1 MHRLAM
7 VYQSYEQFSPRTKP
21 STLTENMRASRV
33 VALMDSRAFLGL
45 QQTHNPYRWHLPV
58 DLRLCTGGNFLYGGS
73 ALGAAISAMEGT
85 TGRNVIWTTA
95 QYLSYARPGEVMD
108 IDVIVPVEGN
118 AITQARVVGHVG
130 EREIITVNAAL
141 GDRNFEHSGQF
152 VTAPE
157 AGRPEE
163 YENWRHRHI
172 SEGTIHD
179 FMEERVV
186 KARTDEE
193 LDGTPGDG
201 QTVMWARL
209 PQVIE
214 GVDAATLGVLG
225 DFVPRGV
232 GQALGIRGGGNSLDN
247 TLRVMNLVPTTWVL
261 LDIRVQGVA
270 RGFGHGL
277 VHMFAEDGTLMATA
291 SQSCIVRM
299 WKGDD

>member
-1 MHRLAM
+1 M
-7 VYQSYEQFSPRTKP
+7 VYQSYVQFSPRTKP
-21 STLTENMRASRV
+21 STLTENMRASKV
-33 VALMDSRAFLGL
+33 VTLMDSRAFLGL

-58 DLRLCTGGNFLYGGS
+58 DRRLCTGGNFLYGGT

-186 KARTDEE
+186 KARSDEE

>member
-1 MHRLAM
+1 MNDL
-7 VYQSYEQFSPRTKP
+7 
-21 STLTENMRASRV
+21 RV
-33 VALMDSRAFLGL
+33 VAI
-45 QQTHNPYRWHLPV
+45 THKNFPLETIGKFHVADEKRKEILTRVKEMCGMGEIMYLSTCNRVEFIFTLPHYV
-58 DLRLCTGGNFLYGGS
+58 CPG
-73 ALGAAISAMEGT
+73 
-85 TGRNVIWTTA
+85 VTA
-95 QYLSYARPGEVMD
+95 QMLAATGVELSEEELRSIAAKAERHNGAEAAEHLLNVAASL
-108 IDVIVPVEGN
+108 ES
-118 AITQARVVGHVG
+118 AIIG

-141 GDRNFEHSGQF
+141 GDRDFEFGGQF

-157 AGRPEE
+157 AGRPDE
-163 YENWRHRHI
+163 YKNWRHRHI
-172 SEGTIHD
+172 AEGTIHD

-186 KARTDEE
+186 KARSEE
-193 LDGTPGDG
+193 QLDGTPGDG

-209 PQVIE
+209 PQVID

-299 WKGDD
+299 WKGD

>member
-1 MHRLAM
+1 MRRQAM
-7 VYQSYEQFSPRTKP
+7 VYLSSWQLIAHSKASTRTEIGRR
-21 STLTENMRASRV
+21 TRV
-33 VALMDSRAFLGL
+33 EMLMDSRAFLGL

-108 IDVIVPVEGN
+108 IDVYVPVAGN
-118 AITQARVVGHVG
+118 AITQARVIGHVG

-141 GDRNFEHSGQF
+141 GDREFDHSGQF
-152 VTAPE
+152 VTAPD

-163 YENWRHRHI
+163 YAPWKHRHI
-172 SEGTIHD
+172 APGTIHD

-186 KARTDEE
+186 KSRSESE

-201 QTVMWARL
+201 QTVLWARL
-209 PQVIE
+209 PNVIE

-225 DFVPRGV
+225 DFVPRGI

-261 LDIRVQGVA
+261 LDIQVQGVA

-299 WKGDD
+299 WKGD

>member
-1 MHRLAM
+1 
-7 VYQSYEQFSPRTKP
+7 
-21 STLTENMRASRV
+21 
-33 VALMDSRAFLGL
+33 MDSRAFLGL

-108 IDVIVPVEGN
+108 IDVYVPVAGN
-118 AITQARVVGHVG
+118 AITQARVIGHVG

-141 GDRNFEHSGQF
+141 GDRDFDFSGQF

-157 AGRPEE
+157 AGRPDE
-163 YENWRHRHI
+163 YEPWKHRHI
-172 SEGTIHD
+172 VPGTIHD

-186 KARTDEE
+186 KSRSESE

-201 QTVMWARL
+201 QTVLWARL
-209 PQVIE
+209 PNVIE
-214 GVDAATLGVLG
+214 GVDAASLGVLG
-225 DFVPRGV
+225 DFVPRGI

-261 LDIRVQGVA
+261 LDIHVQGVA

-299 WKGDD
+299 WKGD

>member
-1 MHRLAM
+1 
-7 VYQSYEQFSPRTKP
+7 
-21 STLTENMRASRV
+21 
-33 VALMDSRAFLGL
+33 MDSRTFLGL
-45 QQTHNPYRWHLPV
+45 QQTHNPFRWYLPV
-58 DLRLCTGGNFLYGGS
+58 EMKLCTGGNFLYGGS
-73 ALGAAISAMEGT
+73 ALGAAISALEGA

-141 GDRNFEHSGQF
+141 GDRDFAYAGQF
-152 VTAPE
+152 EKAPDV
-157 AGRPEE
+157 GPPSQ
-163 YENWRHRHI
+163 YPDWQHRHLTLAVLAQ
-172 SEGTIHD
+172 G
-179 FMEERVV
+179 
-186 KARTDEE
+186 
-193 LDGTPGDG
+193 LGDG

-209 PQVIE
+209 PQVID

-261 LDIRVQGVA
+261 LDIRIHGVA

-291 SQSCIVRM
+291 SQSCIARIH
-299 WKGDD
+299 KG

>member
-1 MHRLAM
+1 
-7 VYQSYEQFSPRTKP
+7 
-21 STLTENMRASRV
+21 
-33 VALMDSRAFLGL
+33 MDSRAFLGL

-58 DLRLCTGGNFLYGGS
+58 DRRLCTGGNFLYGGT

-186 KARTDEE
+186 KARSDEE

-201 QTVMWARL
+201 KQSCGRACRRSLRVLMRQLLACWAILFR
-209 PQVIE
+209 
-214 GVDAATLGVLG
+214 A
-225 DFVPRGV
+225 
-232 GQALGIRGGGNSLDN
+232 ALGKPLVFVVAVIRS
-247 TLRVMNLVPTTWVL
+247 TTPCV
-261 LDIRVQGVA
+261 
-270 RGFGHGL
+270 
-277 VHMFAEDGTLMATA
+277 
-291 SQSCIVRM
+291 S
-299 WKGDD
+299 

>member
-1 MHRLAM
+1 
-7 VYQSYEQFSPRTKP
+7 
-21 STLTENMRASRV
+21 
-33 VALMDSRAFLGL
+33 MDSRAFLGL
-45 QQTHNPYRWHLPV
+45 QQTHNPYRWLLPV

-152 VTAPE
+152 VKAPE
-157 AGRPEE
+157 AGRPDE
-163 YENWRHRHI
+163 YKNWRHRHI

-186 KARTDEE
+186 KARSDEE

-214 GVDAATLGVLG
+214 GVDAAALGVLG

>member
-1 MHRLAM
+1 MENLA
-7 VYQSYEQFSPRTKP
+7 RT
-21 STLTENMRASRV
+21 RV
-33 VALMDSRAFLGL
+33 GEPMDIRAFLGL
-45 QQTHNPYRWHLPV
+45 QQTHNPFRWFLPV

-73 ALGAAISAMEGT
+73 ALGAAISALEGT

-108 IDVIVPVEGN
+108 IDVYVPVEGN
-118 AITQARVVGHVG
+118 AITQARVIGHVG

-141 GDRNFEHSGQF
+141 GDRDFEHEGQF

-157 AGRPEE
+157 AGRPDE
-163 YENWRHRHI
+163 YKNWRHRHI

-186 KARTDEE
+186 KARSEE
-193 LDGTPGDG
+193 QLDGTPGDG
-201 QTVMWARL
+201 KTVMWARL

-299 WKGDD
+299 WKGD

>member
-1 MHRLAM
+1 
-7 VYQSYEQFSPRTKP
+7 
-21 STLTENMRASRV
+21 
-33 VALMDSRAFLGL
+33 MDSRTFLGL
-45 QQTHNPYRWHLPV
+45 GHTHNPFRWFLPV
-58 DLRLCTGGNFLYGGS
+58 EKKLCTGGNFLYGGS
-73 ALGAAISAMEGT
+73 ALGAAISALEGA
-85 TGRNVIWTTA
+85 TGRNVVWTTA

-108 IDVIVPVEGN
+108 IDVIVPVAGN

-141 GDRNFEHSGQF
+141 GDRDFEYSGQYEK
-152 VTAPE
+152 APDV
-157 AGRPEE
+157 GSPMSYPE
-163 YENWRHRHI
+163 WQHRHLHK
-172 SEGTIHD
+172 GTIHD

-186 KARTDEE
+186 KSRTEEE
-193 LDGTPGDG
+193 LDGSLGDG
-201 QTVMWARL
+201 QTIMWARL
-209 PQVIE
+209 PEVIE

-261 LDIRVQGVA
+261 LDIRIHGVA

-291 SQSCIVRM
+291 SQSCIARIH
-299 WKGDD
+299 KG

>member
-1 MHRLAM
+1 MDC
-7 VYQSYEQFSPRTKP
+7 RT
-21 STLTENMRASRV
+21 
-33 VALMDSRAFLGL
+33 FLGL
-45 QQTHNPYRWHLPV
+45 RETHNPFRWYLPV
-58 DLRLCTGGNFLYGGS
+58 EKKLCTGGNFLYGGS
-73 ALGAAISAMEGT
+73 ALGAAIAALEGA
-85 TGRNVIWTTA
+85 TGRNVIWVTA

-108 IDVIVPVEGN
+108 IDVIVPVEGH
-118 AITQARVVGHVG
+118 AITQARVVAHVG

-141 GDRNFEHSGQF
+141 GDREFDHHGQF
-152 VTAPE
+152 EKMPDV
-157 AGRPEE
+157 GRPDD
-163 YENWRHRHI
+163 YTDWRHRHLHA
-172 SEGTIHD
+172 GTIHD
-179 FMEERVV
+179 FMDERLV
-186 KARTDEE
+186 KGRADTS
-193 LDGTPGDG
+193 LDGTLGDG

-261 LDIRVQGVA
+261 LDIRVHGVA

-291 SQSCIVRM
+291 SQSCIARIH
-299 WKGDD
+299 KG